1 MTTEN
6 IYNLII
12 SHHDVKTYLDQADKN
27 FKALGY
33 TEQGVLHAKHTAE
46 IVEKIL
52 TSLKFSPEEIDIGKT
67 AAYLHDIGCAISYKD
82 HAQNGAFIVNKIF
95 NKLSINNEYKFNII
109 SIIGSHE
116 DIDILPISDLAAAVT
131 LADKTDVRRQ
141 RVIKKD
147 FKLFD
152 QHDRVHYAVVKNNL
166 NVDTKQNKI
175 VLDLTID
182 DTICSVLD
190 YFELF
195 LIRVEFCKK
204 SAGKLGLKF
213 EFYINNVKYL

>member
-1 MTTEN
+1 MTQ
-6 IYNLII
+6 NLFDII
-12 SHHDVKTYLDQADKN
+12 QNNYEIKVYLDQADKN

-33 TEQGVLHAKHTAE
+33 TEQGVLHAKHTSSLT
-46 IVEKIL
+46 EKIL
-52 TSLKFSPEEIDIGKT
+52 TALNFPEKDITLAKT
-67 AAYLHDIGCAISYKD
+67 AAYLHDIGCAISYKN

-95 NKLSINNEYKFNII
+95 TKLGINDEDKFAIVNIV
-109 SIIGSHE
+109 GTHE
-116 DIDILPISDLAAAVT
+116 DIDIIPVSELAAAVT

-141 RVIKKD
+141 RVIKTD

-182 DTICSVLD
+182 DNICSVLD

-195 LIRVEFCKK
+195 MTRIEFCKK